1 MFAVLLKCYLQCVYN
16 KLTLSLNPRNKK
28 LRITTFF
35 FHSLI
40 YWQLL
45 LKLRAVGALQ
55 NTDVLFFI
63 RFVCSRVLNIKVYF
77 IVFESMDGI
86 NNNF

>member
-1 MFAVLLKCYLQCVYN
+1 MLFAMCVQQTYPFSESKEQETEN
-16 KLTLSLNPRNKK
+16 NH
-28 LRITTFF
+28 IF

-63 RFVCSRVLNIKVYF
+63 RFVYSRVLNIKVYF